1 MTIVGKRLKELRVN
15 ERYTQTQIAEMC
27 GVTQA
32 TVGRYETGTAE
43 PPLEKLLWYANRFE
57 VSLDYIFG
65 RTNNP
70 KGMLYQQDIEN
81 IKTTLPENRDIEN
94 FAELCFEPG
103 TELNSRLKDAIIQVL
118 KEVQNQ

>member
-1 MTIVGKRLKELRVN
+1 MTIVGKRLRELRIS

-32 TVGRYETGTAE
+32 TVGRYETGMAE
-43 PPLEKLLWYANRFE
+43 PPLDKLLWYANKFE

-70 KGMLYQQDIEN
+70 KGMLYQQDIKN
-81 IKTTLPENRDIEN
+81 IKTVVSENNEIES
-94 FAELCFEPG
+94 FAELCFKPG
-103 TELNSRLKDAIIQVL
+103 TELNAKLKDALIQVL
-118 KEVQNQ
+118 QEVKDN

>member
-32 TVGRYETGTAE
+32 TVGRYETGMAE
-43 PPLEKLLWYANRFE
+43 PPLDKLLWYANKFE

-70 KGMLYQQDIEN
+70 KGMLYQQDMEN
-81 IKTTLPENRDIEN
+81 IKSALSENADIES
-94 FAELCFEPG
+94 FAELCFQPG
-103 TELNSRLKDAIIQVL
+103 TSLNTRLKDAVIQVL
-118 KEVQNQ
+118 KEGNQ

>member
-1 MTIVGKRLKELRVN
+1 MTIVGKRLRELRIN

-32 TVGRYETGTAE
+32 TVGRYETGIAE
-43 PPLEKLLWYANRFE
+43 PPLKKMLWYANKFE

-70 KGMLYQQDIEN
+70 KGMLYQQDMDN
-81 IKTTLPENRDIEN
+81 IKTALPENSDIES
-94 FAELCFEPG
+94 FAEQCFKPG
-103 TELNSRLKDAIIQVL
+103 TELNDKLKDALIQVL
-118 KEVQNQ
+118 KEVPN

>member
-1 MTIVGKRLKELRVN
+1 MTIVGKRLRELRVS

-43 PPLEKLLWYANRFE
+43 PPLETLLWYANKFD

-70 KGMLYQQDIEN
+70 KGMLYQQDMEN
-81 IKTTLPENRDIEN
+81 IKSALSENADIES
-94 FAELCFEPG
+94 FAELCFQPG
-103 TELNSRLKDAIIQVL
+103 TSLNARLKDAIIQVL
-118 KEVQNQ
+118 KEGNQ

>member
-32 TVGRYETGTAE
+32 TVGRYETSMAE
-43 PPLEKLLWYANRFE
+43 PPLDKLLWYANKFE

-70 KGMLYQQDIEN
+70 KGMLYQQDIAD
-81 IKTTLPENRDIEN
+81 IKTALPENNDIEI
-94 FAELCFEPG
+94 FAEMCFKPG
-103 TELNSRLKDAIIQVL
+103 TELNAKLKDALIQVIREV
-118 KEVQNQ
+118 KE